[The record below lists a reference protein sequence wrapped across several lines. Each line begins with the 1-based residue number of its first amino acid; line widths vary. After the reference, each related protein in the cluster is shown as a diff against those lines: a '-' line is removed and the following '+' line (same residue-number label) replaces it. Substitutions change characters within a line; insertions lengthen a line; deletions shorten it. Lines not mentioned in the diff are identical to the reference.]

1 MNKFGYLKAY
11 KVKVLPI
18 KYLITK
24 GEITHQDNEK
34 ETSLDEQLDEIY
46 QQTKAEVKNGTNES
60 YRQYK

>member
-18 KYLITK
+18 KYLIMK
-24 GEITHQDNEK
+24 GQTTHQDNGK
-34 ETSLDEQLDEIY
+34 ETNLDEQLNEIY

-60 YRQYK
+60 

>member
-24 GEITHQDNEK
+24 GEITKGEITHQDNEK
-34 ETSLDEQLDEIY
+34 ETSLDEKLNEIY
-46 QQTKAEVKNGTNES
+46 QQTKAEVKNGTNE
-60 YRQYK
+60 